1 MKGRKA
7 ILIAEMTAVV
17 GLCSTLV
24 FAQGNGNRGPNRSGG
39 GGGGAGQGD
48 VPPQA
53 VVRMLDNQEMIAK
66 IGLSS
71 NQVGQLRDKLLEL
84 QKQEIQLRA
93 QQQAAAADQ
102 ASLMTRPEID
112 EKAVMKVVEQLGQVR
127 TEMAKLQIKRVIL
140 LKKSLTD
147 EQRAKLRA
155 IIRER
160 RERQHSGQNA
170 EGAWKARHQG
180 VREGE
185 QMNNEPGR
193 GEGRQRQQETKQQ
206 APQEPRKGN
215 DKPGDNQPQNKE

>member
-1 MKGRKA
+1 MKQRTG
-7 ILIAEMTAVV
+7 ILVAEMTAVV

-24 FAQGNGNRGPNRSGG
+24 FAQGNDNRGPNRGG
-39 GGGGAGQGD
+39 GGRAGEGD

-66 IGLSS
+66 IGLS
-71 NQVGQLRDKLLEL
+71 NDQVGQLRDKLLEL
-84 QKQEIQLRA
+84 QKREIQLRA
-93 QQQAAAADQ
+93 QQQTAAADQ
-102 ASLMTRPEID
+102 ANLITKPEID

-160 RERQHSGQNA
+160 RERPRSGQNA
-170 EGAWKARHQG
+170 EGAGKARHQG
-180 VREGE
+180 MREGE
-185 QMNNEPGR
+185 QVKNKPDR
-193 GEGRQRQQETKQQ
+193 TEGAQHQPASQEIK
-206 APQEPRKGN
+206 KGN
-215 DKPGDNQPQNKE
+215 DKPGESPVATKQ